1 MSSPMIFEFVMGA
14 VVMGIVVL
22 FVAYL
27 MHRWNRYD
35 AQRWSKVDN
44 VLNCGVEGS
53 FHKETQKA
61 S

>member
-35 AQRWSKVDN
+35 EQRWSKADN
-44 VLNCGVEGS
+44 VTSYRTG
-53 FHKETQKA
+53 
-61 S
+61 